1 MLELINTTPGH
12 PGCRQL
18 TGLTAVTI
26 RHFAGDSSAREA
38 VQAQGMSWSGLPG
51 TLSGKDPY
59 LAWRGPQETLALGS
73 HSAPL
78 YAMLDALAPGRSDS
92 AVAIDLSES
101 LAVFELHG
109 ALLDDWLSHLV
120 DAMAI
125 PHQTGRVSRCR
136 LADIPVL
143 LLRLDPERV
152 WLVADRPVTPYLSNW
167 LSYSHQGAFG
177 TGR

>member
-1 MLELINTTPGH
+1 MVDLIQAASGA

-18 TGLTAVTI
+18 DGLTALTI

-38 VQAQGMSWSGLPG
+38 VQAQGLDWSEVP
-51 TLSGKDPY
+51 LSLTGCDPY
-59 LAWRGPQETLALGS
+59 LAWRAPQETLALGLQ
-73 HSAPL
+73 SAPL
-78 YAMLDALAPGRSDS
+78 KALLTTLAPGRSEA

-109 ALLDDWLSHLV
+109 AALDAWLAHLV
-120 DAMAI
+120 DAMSIAR
-125 PHQTGRVSRCR
+125 QSGQCTRCR

-152 WLVADRPVTPYLSNW
+152 WLVADRPVAPYLSNW
-167 LSYSHQGAFG
+167 LSYSHQGAFDA
-177 TGR
+177 TR